1 MSDYDTLLAG
11 GFSHEEI
18 RGYLHPKLAEAGFA
32 DQEINAWFNT
42 RQAPSD
48 AALAFADSWGA
59 YLDKD
64 AGGLCPARTW
74 GDTGGAAPHPDMS
87 SMGQAVHDNMR
98 DGSDFFLHGL
108 QGSASGLSARKTM
121 PDAVSDERMQQADVF
136 DRLLL
141 SAGTLLGDAP
151 YIAAGAVPWMT
162 TLNPAIALGAGF
174 GTAGYVR
181 ALQMELIRQGKT
193 TEETP

>member
-1 MSDYDTLLAG
+1 MVQRLPHKR
-11 GFSHEEI
+11 FKH
-18 RGYLHPKLAEAGFA
+18 
-32 DQEINAWFNT
+32 
-42 RQAPSD
+42 QAPSD

-108 QGSASGLSARKTM
+108 
-121 PDAVSDERMQQADVF
+121 P
-136 DRLLL
+136 
-141 SAGTLLGDAP
+141 AGG
-151 YIAAGAVPWMT
+151 
-162 TLNPAIALGAGF
+162 NPAIALHRPVHCAG
-174 GTAGYVR
+174 GGS
-181 ALQMELIRQGKT
+181 
-193 TEETP
+193 